1 MMQFTTVIIAANI
14 HHFFLF
20 KNKVYELK
28 DLYSRL
34 TDLNNLYE
42 AFLRCKNGVDWK
54 ESVQRYECHVFENL
68 IMLKTMLENQTYRQ
82 KPFFEFE
89 LNERGKVRHI
99 KSMHISDR
107 VLQRALCDFVLN
119 PELTP
124 YLIYDNGASMKGKGI
139 DFSRRRLKT
148 HLTKYY
154 REHGKNG
161 YVLLIDF
168 SKYFDNIPHDVLKIK
183 LAEKIHD
190 EKVMN
195 LVCYL
200 IDTFEGEKGV
210 GIGSQLSQTVGIYY
224 PTELDQF
231 CKTVKSCKY
240 YGRYMDDTYI
250 IHHDKEFLKKL
261 LEEYRVI
268 AARLGIVI
276 NKKKTQIVGLKN
288 GFKFLQMRYRLTDS
302 GRVLVI
308 PVRKSVTRE
317 RQRLKRFYNLYHQ
330 KQMTKEQ
337 VYEQYRSWRGN
348 IIKYDCYRSVRNTD
362 LLLKEL
368 FGGKNEKP
376 TRKPARKRNGTYTH
390 RGTNKRACRRTR
402 CSKFGYWR
410 LEGYKV
416 L

>member
-1 MMQFTTVIIAANI
+1 MT
-14 HHFFLF
+14 
-20 KNKVYELK
+20 

-42 AFLRCKNGVDWK
+42 AFLRCKSGVDWK

-68 IMLKTMLENQTYRQ
+68 TKLKTALETQIYRQ
-82 KPFFEFE
+82 KPFFEFD
-89 LNERGKVRHI
+89 LCERGKIRHI
-99 KSMHISDR
+99 RSMHISDR

-119 PELTP
+119 PELSR
-124 YLIYDNGASMKGKGI
+124 YLIYDNGASMKNKGI
-139 DFSRRRLKT
+139 DFSRRRVKT

-154 REHGKNG
+154 RKYGKSG

-168 SKYFDNIPHDVLKIK
+168 SKYFDSIPHETLKQK

-200 IDTFEGEKGV
+200 IDCFEGEKGV
-210 GIGSQLSQTVGIYY
+210 GIGSQLSQTVGIFY

-231 CKTVKSCKY
+231 CKTVKGCKY

-250 IHHDKEFLKKL
+250 IHPDKNFLKKL
-261 LEEYRVI
+261 LEEYCEI
-268 AARLGIVI
+268 ADSLGIVI
-276 NKKKTQIVGLKN
+276 NKKKTQIVSLKA

-302 GRVLVI
+302 GKVLVV
-308 PVRKSVTRE
+308 PVRKSITRE
-317 RQRLKRFYNLYHQ
+317 RRRLRKFYNLYHQ
-330 KQMTKEQ
+330 KMITIEQ
-337 VYEQYRSWRGN
+337 VHEQYNSWRGN
-348 IIKYDCYRSVRNTD
+348 IVKYDCYRSVRNTD
-362 LLLKEL
+362 LLLNYL
-368 FGGKNEKP
+368 FGGKNEKERR
-376 TRKPARKRNGTYTH
+376 RKSGRERNGTFTH
-390 RGTNKRACRRTR
+390 RRTDKRTYRRTR

-410 LEGYKV
+410 LEGCKM